1 MCARSMAHRV
11 ALFLLLC
18 LVRCDTKTVQ
28 QDKLAGVRTVDVQA
42 VEGMVAQFPC
52 DLGTAA
58 NDKVYMV
65 FWFRDDAGI
74 PLYSFDVR
82 GKHLSEARHWSAPEV
97 FGPRAHF
104 VTSPPPASLLVRDVK
119 RRDEGVYRCRIDF
132 RNTQTT
138 SFRYNL
144 TVVVPPEKPVVV
156 DRWGRVINTTTL
168 GPHEEGDDVLLTCR
182 VLGGRPEPS
191 VRWLVNGVL
200 VDEEYEHN
208 TGDVIE
214 NRLLWPAIRRADYA
228 AVFTCQAANS
238 HLVPPKEVSLVLD
251 MFLKPLT
258 VEIKKPSEIG
268 EGDSLTAERRYEVA
282 CESAG
287 SRPPAVITWYKGK
300 RQLKRI
306 TEELRD
312 NLTVSV
318 MSFVPTLDDDG
329 KPITCRSE
337 NPNVTTL
344 FMETSWTISVVYPP
358 VVKLRLG
365 SSLAAGDIKEGD
377 DVYFECHVRANPP
390 ARKLSW
396 LHDDRPLAHNASARV
411 FHSNQSLVLQKVT
424 RHSSGR
430 YACSALNAE
439 GETVSNELHFRVKY
453 APSCRSGI
461 GVTVVGAARGESVPI
476 VCEVD
481 ADPPAAVFKWKFNN
495 SGETLDVAADR
506 YTSNGSAS
514 SLKYTPVAD
523 LDYGT
528 LSCSASNEVGTQL
541 APCVFQMVAAGK
553 PHALRN
559 CTLWNQT
566 ADSVEVSCVAGFD
579 GGLPQHFLLELYS
592 EDDDKPRVNLTSEEP
607 SWTVRGLEWE
617 VRFRLAAVAVNSKGR
632 SPVARLDD
640 LLFRDPEKRTAS
652 EGALGAGAAGA
663 AGATVA
669 GAGAALALAGA
680 AWRAARRRR
689 HPRKQPPASPRPK
702 TTEHDDAEPDLIPN
716 NYCDTSSAPCL
727 AASSPGRPAP
737 APLPTPAS
745 NGPGASWAW
754 GSSTLRAPADL
765 NVDAIKEKLLDNRI
779 PESCV

>member
-1 MCARSMAHRV
+1 MEQHIC
-11 ALFLLLC
+11 
-18 LVRCDTKTVQ
+18 
-28 QDKLAGVRTVDVQA
+28 
-42 VEGMVAQFPC
+42 
-52 DLGTAA
+52 
-58 NDKVYMV
+58 
-65 FWFRDDAGI
+65 
-74 PLYSFDVR
+74 FDVR
-82 GKHLSEARHWSAPEV
+82 GKHLTEARHWSAPEV

-104 VTSPPPASLLVRDVK
+104 SVAAPTAALVVRDVK
-119 RRDEGVYRCRIDF
+119 RRDEGVYRCRVDF

-182 VLGGRPEPS
+182 VLGGRPEPQ

-214 NRLLWPAIRRADYA
+214 NRLLWPQISRGDYA

-238 HLVPPKEVSLVLD
+238 LLVPPKEVSLVLD

-258 VEIKKPSEIG
+258 VEINKPTET
-268 EGDSLTAERRYEVA
+268 GDNGVLTAERRYEVT

-312 NLTVSV
+312 NMTVSV

-329 KPITCRSE
+329 KAIICKAE
-337 NPNVTTL
+337 NPNVTL
-344 FMETSWTISVVYPP
+344 LYLETSWTISVVYPP
-358 VVKLRLG
+358 VVWLRLG
-365 SSLAAGDIKEGD
+365 SSLAASDIKEGD

-396 LHDDRPLAHNASARV
+396 LHDDRPLAHNATARV

-453 APSCRSGI
+453 APSCRAG
-461 GVTVVGAARGESVPI
+461 GVSVVGAARGESVVI

-495 SGETLDVAADR
+495 SGETIDVAADR

-528 LSCSASNEVGTQL
+528 LSCSASNEVGTQV

-553 PHALRN
+553 PHAPRN

-566 ADSVEVSCVAGFD
+566 SDSVEVSCVPGFD
-579 GGLPQHFLLELYS
+579 GGLPQRFLLEVYS
-592 EDDDKPRVNLTSEEP
+592 GKEKYPRFNLSSEEP
-607 SWTVRGLEWE
+607 TWTVRGLEWD

-632 SPVARLDD
+632 SPPARLADV
-640 LLFRDPEKRTAS
+640 LFRDPEKRTAS
-652 EGALGAGAAGA
+652 EAPLGVGGLVGAMAAGLGAICAL
-663 AGATVA
+663 VA
-669 GAGAALALAGA
+669 GACAASL
-680 AWRAARRRR
+680 RRRR
-689 HPRKQPPASPRPK
+689 RAPHGKPPPAPLVQRDVPK
-702 TTEHDDAEPDLIPN
+702 VPEHDDAEPDLIPN
-716 NYCDTSSAPCL
+716 NYCEATNAPSV
-727 AASSPGRPAP
+727 AVSSPGRTAP
-737 APLPTPAS
+737 APLTTPAC
-745 NGPGASWAW
+745 NGPGASWTW
-754 GSSTLRAPADL
+754 SSRPRDLGVGAEAPRALSIGRSASATLRAAADL
-765 NVDAIKEKLLDNRI
+765 NVDAIKEKLLDHRI